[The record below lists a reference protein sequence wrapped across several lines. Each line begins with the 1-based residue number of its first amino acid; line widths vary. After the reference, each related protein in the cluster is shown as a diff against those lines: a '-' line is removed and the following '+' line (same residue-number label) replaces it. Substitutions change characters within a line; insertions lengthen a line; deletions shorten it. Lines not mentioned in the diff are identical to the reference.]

1 VVLVT
6 APLLLVGAA
15 VAGLAVTGHLPGRFG
30 AGGVPGPTPSA
41 TPLPPPAGPVLA
53 TSATSRTTVP
63 RALLR
68 RLLHDPSLGVRPGA
82 EVLDVRTGSPLLKV
96 RPGTALPP
104 ASLSKLAT
112 CTAALET
119 MDAGTRLRTR
129 VVRGAR
135 RPGVLVLVGGGDPTL
150 SVNGHGAVLPGAAR
164 LSRLADRTV
173 AALPSDT
180 VRVRVQVDDSLFRGP
195 SVAPSWEPGYVGA
208 GVASPVDALSVDEG
222 RVDPRLET
230 RESDPSLA
238 AGADFARLLAR
249 RGLRVTGPVS
259 RTVAPADGI
268 ELAAVRSPRLST
280 LVEHTLSAS
289 DNDMAEALARLAA
302 HAAGAP
308 ASFAGARRTITHAV
322 TSLGVPTPGL
332 RLLDGSGLSRGSR
345 IAPVTVARLLLAAT
359 TRSRLA
365 PLLSGLGV
373 GGYSGSVL
381 GRFDEAGA
389 RAGRGTVR
397 AKTGTLTGV
406 SNLAG
411 FADDGTGRP
420 VVFVLL
426 ADDVSDTL
434 AARDTL
440 DRLAAALARPPR

>member
-1 VVLVT
+1 VALVT
-6 APLLLVGAA
+6 APLLLVGAV
-15 VAGLAVTGHLPGRFG
+15 VAGLGLTGHLPGPLGPNG
-30 AGGVPGPTPSA
+30 AAAPTPSA

-53 TSATSRTTVP
+53 TSAAGRTTVS

-68 RLLHDPSLGVRPGA
+68 RLLHDPSLGIRPGA
-82 EVLDVRTGSPLLKV
+82 EVLDVRTGAPLLKV

-112 CTAALET
+112 CAAALET
-119 MDAGTRLRTR
+119 MDASTRLRTR
-129 VVRGAR
+129 VLRGV

-150 SVNGHGAVLPGAAR
+150 SINGHGAVLAGAAR
-164 LSRLADRTV
+164 LARLADRTV
-173 AALPSDT
+173 AALPSGT
-180 VRVRVQVDDSLFRGP
+180 GRVRVRVDDSLFRGP

-230 RESDPSLA
+230 RESDPALA
-238 AGADFARLLAR
+238 AGADFARLLAS
-249 RGLRVTGPVS
+249 RGLRVIGPVS
-259 RTVAPADGI
+259 RTVAPADGT
-268 ELAAVRSPRLST
+268 ELAAVQSPRLST
-280 LVEHTLSAS
+280 LVEHTLSTS

-308 ASFAGARRTITHAV
+308 ASFAGVRRTITHTV

-359 TRSRLA
+359 TRSRLG

-381 GRFDEAGA
+381 DRFDETGA
-389 RAGRGTVR
+389 RAGRGKVR

-426 ADDVSDTL
+426 ADDVSDTV

-440 DRLAAALARPPR
+440 DRLAAALARAPS

>member
-1 VVLVT
+1 MALVT

-15 VAGLAVTGHLPGRFG
+15 VAGLAVTGHLPERFG

-53 TSATSRTTVP
+53 TSAAGRTTVP

-68 RLLHDPSLGVRPGA
+68 QLLHDPSLGVRPGA
-82 EVLDVRTGSPLLKV
+82 EVLDVRTGSPLLQV
-96 RPGTALPP
+96 RRGTALPP

-129 VVRGAR
+129 VVAGA

-164 LSRLADRTV
+164 LARLADRTV
-173 AALPSDT
+173 VALPSGT
-180 VRVRVQVDDSLFRGP
+180 VRVRVRVDDSLFRGP

-230 RESDPSLA
+230 RESDPALA

-259 RTVAPADGI
+259 RTVAPAEGT

-308 ASFAGARRTITHAV
+308 ASFAGARRTITRAV